1 MSSQRAFSFIPRRDP
16 RVPRR
21 QAGGTITGLIIGLII
36 GLSIAV
42 WVAVT
47 IMKTPVPFI
56 DKLGKQTEITGEL
69 GDPNSTLPGGARDKH
84 GKSAEVEAAPELPA
98 VPVVPAKKVP
108 QPAEI
113 TDSGKPPV
121 VERSRAEKNSPAVVP
136 AAPVSS
142 PPGSVADEKFTY
154 YLQAGA
160 FREMADAEAAKAK
173 LALMGVAATISERR
187 SELGSLYRV
196 RIGPY
201 GEVESMNRIRTRL
214 SDNGV
219 DAAVVRVPR

>member
-1 MSSQRAFSFIPRRDP
+1 MSSQRASSLISRRDL
-16 RVPRR
+16 RVPGR

-69 GDPNSTLPGGARDKH
+69 GDPNATLPGGARDKH
-84 GKSAEVEAAPELPA
+84 GKLVEVEAAPELPA

-136 AAPVSS
+136 VAPS
-142 PPGSVADEKFTY
+142 PSESVADEKFTY

>member
-1 MSSQRAFSFIPRRDP
+1 MSSQRAFSFIPRRDL
-16 RVPRR
+16 RVPGS

-84 GKSAEVEAAPELPA
+84 GKSAEVEVQAEAAPELS
-98 VPVVPAKKVP
+98 VVPAKKAP

-121 VERSRAEKNSPAVVP
+121 VERSRAEKNSPAVAP
-136 AAPVSS
+136 AAPSAS
-142 PPGSVADEKFTY
+142 DSVADEKFTY